1 MGMVVEKLKV
11 TNSKDP
17 SKSRDRTR
25 HRYWCTHVRSANG
38 FNPKAW
44 LGGD

>member
-17 SKSRDRTR
+17 SKSTEIESVIDAGLFAITLDVEA
-25 HRYWCTHVRSANG
+25 T
-38 FNPKAW
+38 
-44 LGGD
+44 